1 MAGIVKDTLGLF
13 GPTPQ
18 ELEKLR
24 QAELAK
30 QYQMF
35 AQQGGKPG
43 LGGVLGTALGSGLAR
58 LFGNEDPEIKKAT
71 DMVAIQ
77 DKVATDLSPKEMQD
91 PNIFFTHLANT
102 LQESG
107 YTKEATQAR
116 QIGAEKIAEYNKN
129 LFEQQKSQSI
139 IDLNTAKIE
148 EIKTKGIN
156 PIVKIRQDIAQ
167 AKLDGNEALAID
179 LQNKLRNETRNM
191 VSPENQAEQVKLDG
205 LIAKFGEEAGANMFA
220 DWKQKGKE
228 KVAAAAVD
236 KDAGTKVGDILQK
249 TLPVAENAVTSLNT
263 VSRLR
268 TIVNSPDV
276 IMGPGATIRTSIAQI
291 ANTFFGASNEKTLKD
306 TRTTLQGLASLALA
320 AASKVSGQGSI
331 SNFERESIQ
340 KASSAGI
347 DELTKPELQALLDVV
362 ERDAK
367 QGYDSYTRKWEKIKD
382 PDLKEFYAPPALP
395 ATYTPTKKIEI
406 VPGKKYTTDELK
418 ALQAEI
424 KG

>member
-1 MAGIVKDTLGLF
+1 MASIVKETMGLF

-43 LGGVLGTALGSGLAR
+43 LGGAIGTALGTGLAK
-58 LFGNEDPEIKKAT
+58 LFGAEDPEIKKST

-77 DKVATDLSPKEMQD
+77 DKVASDLSPKEMQD
-91 PNIFFTHLANT
+91 PNIFFTHWANT
-102 LQESG
+102 LQDSG
-107 YTKEATQAR
+107 YTKEAYQVR
-116 QIGAEKIAEYNKN
+116 QIGAEKIQEFNKN
-129 LFEQQKSQSI
+129 LQEMQKNQST
-139 IDLNTAKIE
+139 IDLNTAKIAE
-148 EIKTKGIN
+148 LKDKGIN
-156 PIVKIRQDIAQ
+156 PIVKLRKDIAQ
-167 AKLDGNEALAID
+167 AALDGNEALVND
-179 LQNKLRNETRNM
+179 LQAKLKNETRNM
-191 VSPENQAEQVKLDG
+191 ITPENQAEQVKLDG
-205 LIAKFGEEAGANMFA
+205 LIAKFGTEQGANMFV
-220 DWKQKGKE
+220 DWKQKE
-228 KVAAAAVD
+228 KLKIAAASVD

-249 TLPVAENAVTSLNT
+249 TLPVAENAVTSLST
-263 VSRLR
+263 VNRLR
-268 TIVNSPDV
+268 GIVNSPDV
-276 IMGPGATIRTSIAQI
+276 IMGPGATVRTSLAQI
-291 ANTFFGASNEKTLKD
+291 ANTYFGASNEKTLKD

-320 AASKVSGQGSI
+320 ASSKVANQGSI
-331 SNFERESIQ
+331 SNFERESIE

-347 DELTKPELQALLDVV
+347 DNLTKPELDALLNVV

-395 ATYTPTKKIEI
+395 EGYKPKTKVQI
-406 VPGKKYTTDELK
+406 VPGKKYTPEELK
-418 ALQAEI
+418 ALQDEL